1 MVYLYRQSK
10 KAAEENGEIS
20 LWQASNKEN
29 ILCKNA
35 IESAVAD
42 NFDGAVLNK
51 AGAKHVIAEFGY
63 DRTMWVLAA
72 SVLSKKDDGRFS
84 HENRVWA
91 RSVIPLFI
99 SGNDYFPYSSESHP
113 VLLNGFIDQVR
124 EMYSRL
130 GLLEKEQCIQSDE
143 PRNYEKKLL
152 ILKPEVLNEQYKN
165 PIYQYFYATGGF
177 GCDPEKTG
185 EKVFGQFLADNVK
198 TYFYREDFCGEADS
212 DKLPKW
218 AVKRLSQLELPQMKI
233 RVFQIEHEKDSKNL
247 AYRDYEFVKS
257 KGGVE
262 SAVYRQVYGGT
273 VNCECLES
281 VFVLCNSENAPPG
294 YMGESMSVGN
304 VIEICEGKDKGF
316 YFCDSIGFKPIEFDI
331 TQTDHEDMM
340 KILIVENDKEP
351 YTAEIRNDIKAMQSV
366 VVGSIEAIYF
376 EPKGDAIVWC
386 NEEFLLNNSEPNR
399 TVGNCLVYGTFYISG
414 NYRNEYGEW
423 DICSLTDEQT
433 EQYSKM
439 FEHPIIAV
447 EQTETEDI
455 EEICEEFEQSEEPG
469 MSLS

>member
-72 SVLSKKDDGRFS
+72 IVLSKKDDGRFS

-91 RSVIPLFI
+91 RSVIPLYI
-99 SGNDYFPYSSESHP
+99 SENDYFPYSSESHP
-113 VLLNGFIDQVR
+113 VLLNGFIDQIR

-152 ILKPEVLNEQYKN
+152 ILRPDVLNDQFKN
-165 PIYQYFYATGGF
+165 PIYQYFYAKGGF

-185 EKVFGQFLADNVK
+185 KKVFGQFIADGEK
-198 TYFYREDFCGEADS
+198 THFYREDFVGAADYEQ
-212 DKLPKW
+212 LPKW
-218 AVKRLSQLELPQMKI
+218 AVERLKQIEAPKMKI
-233 RVFQIEHEKDSKNL
+233 RVFQIDHEKDSKNL
-247 AYRDYEFVKS
+247 AFMDHEYTRS
-257 KGGVE
+257 HGGVDP
-262 SAVYRQVYGGT
+262 SAYSQVYGGT
-273 VNCECLES
+273 VNCDNLES
-281 VFVLCNSENAPPG
+281 VFVLCNSENTPPG
-294 YMGESMSVGN
+294 YLGESISVGN
-304 VIEICEGKDKGF
+304 VIEICDGKDKGF
-316 YFCDSIGFKPIEFDI
+316 YFCDSVGFKPIDFDI

-340 KILIVENDKEP
+340 KILVVENDKEP
-351 YTAEIRNDIKAMQSV
+351 YTAEIRKDIGAMQSV
-366 VVGSIEAIYF
+366 VGGSIEPIHF
-376 EPKGDAIVWC
+376 EPKDDAVVWC
-386 NEEFLLNNSEPNR
+386 NDEFLLNRSAPNR
-399 TVGNCLVYGTFYISG
+399 MVGNCLVHGTFYISG
-414 NYRNEYGEW
+414 NCQNEYGEW
-423 DICSLTDEQT
+423 DSCSLTDKQI

-439 FEHPIIAV
+439 FEYPIIAV

>member
-1 MVYLYRQSK
+1 
-10 KAAEENGEIS
+10 
-20 LWQASNKEN
+20 
-29 ILCKNA
+29 
-35 IESAVAD
+35 
-42 NFDGAVLNK
+42 
-51 AGAKHVIAEFGY
+51 
-63 DRTMWVLAA
+63 
-72 SVLSKKDDGRFS
+72 
-84 HENRVWA
+84 
-91 RSVIPLFI
+91 
-99 SGNDYFPYSSESHP
+99 
-113 VLLNGFIDQVR
+113 
-124 EMYSRL
+124 
-130 GLLEKEQCIQSDE
+130 
-143 PRNYEKKLL
+143 
-152 ILKPEVLNEQYKN
+152 
-165 PIYQYFYATGGF
+165 
-177 GCDPEKTG
+177 
-185 EKVFGQFLADNVK
+185 
-198 TYFYREDFCGEADS
+198 
-212 DKLPKW
+212 
-218 AVKRLSQLELPQMKI
+218 MKI